1 MMIRT
6 GITLFLLLF
15 LSISTVYG
23 QSESDSIDLKE
34 FWNESVEP
42 LIQKDY
48 DKLKELIQFPLGGE
62 WGFMMELKKDEKNW
76 TPSDFFENFDKLF
89 DDRIIGMLED
99 LNYHDA
105 EIYES
110 EILVGIGWKEEGF
123 ESGIIF
129 RYKRIGGQWKLC
141 VIKAVG

>member
-1 MMIRT
+1 MLQVIHDDKNWNY
-6 GITLFLLLF
+6 IICPLF

-62 WGFMMELKKDEKNW
+62 SGFMMELKK
-76 TPSDFFENFDKLF
+76 
-89 DDRIIGMLED
+89 R
-99 LNYHDA
+99 
-105 EIYES
+105 
-110 EILVGIGWKEEGF
+110 
-123 ESGIIF
+123 
-129 RYKRIGGQWKLC
+129 
-141 VIKAVG
+141 